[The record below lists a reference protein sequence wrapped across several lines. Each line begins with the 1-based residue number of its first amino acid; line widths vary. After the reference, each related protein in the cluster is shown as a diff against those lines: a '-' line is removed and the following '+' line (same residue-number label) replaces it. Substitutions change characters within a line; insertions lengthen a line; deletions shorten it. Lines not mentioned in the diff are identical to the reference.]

1 MNPYTRL
8 SAAAMKSQPAT
19 AAKVL
24 EDYSADNVARF
35 LAAASPATAGQ
46 VIDHFTPGF
55 AAHCLAALEPVVAG
69 RIYSQL
75 LPDRQ
80 LIVLRQLEHDRRE
93 SLLQTLQPE
102 QVESIRRLLPY
113 PDGTAGA
120 VMEAPLASVPEG
132 LSVRNAIKRV
142 KRIQRGMKFYLY
154 ATNAGGQLAGVLTL
168 HELINTLP
176 SSSVSQV
183 MHRHVVSLSPLQSI
197 AAVLDSPYWQD
208 YHALPVTDENDV
220 LLGVIRLKT
229 LHRLQELALR
239 SGNLGDGLDTFMAVG
254 ELFSRTAL
262 DLLAAMINTGTAIM
276 PREPHD

>member
-8 SAAAMKSQPAT
+8 SAAAMKSQPA
-19 AAKVL
+19 AAARVL

-80 LIVLRQLEHDRRE
+80 IIVLRQLEHDRRE
-93 SLLQTLQPE
+93 SLLQTLHPE
-102 QVESIRRLLPY
+102 QVVSIRRLLPY

-120 VMEAPLASVPEG
+120 VMEAPLASVPEE

-154 ATNAGGQLAGVLTL
+154 TTNARGQLAGVLTL

-183 MHRHVVSLSPLQSI
+183 MHRHVVRLSPLQPI

-239 SGNLGDGLDTFMAVG
+239 SGNLGNGLDTFLTVG
-254 ELFSRTAL
+254 ELFSTTAL
-262 DLLAAMINTGTAIM
+262 DLLAAMLATGTALI